1 MIITRVTG
9 YFRFNKKNNL
19 KWYLLRTWLSNI
31 KIWNNRNNK
40 EMSFFGGVCFLK
52 SKKSFRLIFIYKK
65 NYLNRTDEY
74 WKIKKKDLKF
84 KIIKK
89 NI

>member
-1 MIITRVTG
+1 
-9 YFRFNKKNNL
+9 
-19 KWYLLRTWLSNI
+19 
-31 KIWNNRNNK
+31 
-40 EMSFFGGVCFLK
+40 MSFFGGVCFLK